1 MIRSARFVEPAVDG
15 RAGAGALLVVAV
27 VVAAVVVA
35 SVAVLN
41 APVSVDA
48 VSGAAIGCVVVVG

>member
-1 MIRSARFVEPAVDG
+1 MIRSARFVVPAAAG
-15 RAGAGALLVVAV
+15 CGAGALLVVAT
-27 VVAAVVVA
+27 VVVA

-48 VSGAAIGCVVVVG
+48 VLVDGSGCVVVVG